1 MIAFDELRKIL
12 VLEDVSNS
20 LLGKMVPLLQ
30 MRVFGESDIIF
41 RQGDDADLFY
51 MLKEGKVLLEV
62 DASES
67 ISISLGA
74 MKAGFSFGWSSLFPG
89 STYTST
95 AVCVE
100 PTEVIAIPGRDL
112 LRFMDGDHD
121 NGYGI
126 LWKIAAIL
134 RRRLGRRTGQFLRA
148 IEQHP
153 DIQKIFQADFEG
165 PPEFFANIF
174 LNSPIG
180 IFIIQDGQFVFANP
194 EFCRISGFNEAEL
207 LRMKPLDIVQR
218 DDKAHVRESAI
229 KMLKGDI
236 PGPYEHRII
245 TKQNEIRWIVETVIS
260 INYEGRKAV
269 LGYFMDN
276 TKCVH
281 AQEALGITEDK
292 FQKAFRSSPDWFVIT
307 TLEDGL
313 YIDVNEAFLWATGY
327 TKEEILG
334 KSAIDVGIW
343 VDPQKRADMA
353 KILRE
358 KGIVRN
364 MEVEFRMKSGE
375 VRQMLWSAEAI
386 DYGDE
391 KCLIAATRDVTDRVR
406 AQKEQL
412 GREKLEGVLEIAGAT
427 CHEINQP
434 LQYMY
439 LVLSEAMK
447 ENPDSKNLME
457 IKKQCDRIKH
467 ITEKMESITVCQS
480 TDYVGGKKMV
490 DIYESAKNGVCSLGD
505 RPEEKKGV

>member
-1 MIAFDELRKIL
+1 MIAFDDLRKIL
-12 VLEDVSNS
+12 VLENVTNGM
-20 LLGKMVPLLQ
+20 LGKMVPLLQ
-30 MRVFGESDIIF
+30 MRVFSERDIIF
-41 RQGDDADLFY
+41 QQGDDADLFY
-51 MLKEGKVLLEV
+51 MLQEGKVLLEV

-67 ISISLGA
+67 ISVSLGA

-112 LRFMDGDHD
+112 VRFMDEDHD

-126 LWKIAAIL
+126 MWKIAAIL

-153 DIQKIFQADFEG
+153 DIQKVFQADFEG
-165 PPEFFANIF
+165 PPEFFTNIF

-180 IFIIQDGQFVFANP
+180 IFIVQDGKFVFGNP
-194 EFCRISGFNEAEL
+194 EFCRISGFSEAEL
-207 LRMKPLDIVQR
+207 LRMKSLEIVQR
-218 DDKAHVRESAI
+218 DDKQSVRENAI
-229 KMLKGDI
+229 KMLKGELNI
-236 PGPYEHRII
+236 PYEHRIL
-245 TKQNEIRWIVETVIS
+245 TKQNDSKWIIETVIP

-276 TKCVH
+276 TNCVH
-281 AQEALGITEDK
+281 TQEALSITEDK
-292 FQKAFRSSPDWFVIT
+292 FQKAFRSSPDWFVIS
-307 TLEDGL
+307 TLEGF
-313 YIDVNEAFLWATGY
+313 YVDVNEAFLRTTGY

-334 KSAIDVGIW
+334 RSTVDLGIW
-343 VDPQKRADMA
+343 ANSQDRVEML
-353 KILRE
+353 KILKE
-358 KGIVRN
+358 KGVVRN
-364 MEVEFRMKSGE
+364 LEVEFRMKSGE
-375 VRQMLWSAEAI
+375 IRQMLWSAEAI

-391 KCLIAATRDVTDRVR
+391 KCLIAATRDITDRVR

-439 LVLSEAMK
+439 LLLSEAMK
-447 ENPDSKNLME
+447 EHPDNKNLLE
-457 IKKQCDRIKH
+457 IKKQCDRIKE
-467 ITEKMESITVCQS
+467 ITQKMEAITVCES
-480 TDYVGGKKMV
+480 TDYVGGQKMV
-490 DIYESAKNGVCSLGD
+490 DIFQSAKNGVCN
-505 RPEEKKGV
+505 PAEESKDKPDE

>member
-12 VLEDVSNS
+12 VLADVSNS
-20 LLGKMVPLLQ
+20 ILGKMVPLLQ
-30 MRVFGESDIIF
+30 MRVFGERDIIF
-41 RQGDDADLFY
+41 RQGEDAELFY

-74 MKAGFSFGWSSLFPG
+74 MKTGFSFGWSSLFPG

-100 PTEVIAIPGRDL
+100 PTEVIAIPGKDL
-112 LRFMDGDHD
+112 VRLMDEDHD

-126 LWKIAAIL
+126 MWKIVAIL

-153 DIQKIFQADFEG
+153 DIQKIFQCDFEG

-194 EFCRISGFNEAEL
+194 EFCRIAGYSEAEL
-207 LRMKPLDIVQR
+207 LRMKPLEIVQR
-218 DDKAHVRESAI
+218 DDKQFVRENAI
-229 KMLKGDI
+229 KMLKDEFA
-236 PGPYEHRII
+236 GPYEHRIL
-245 TKQNEIRWIVETVIS
+245 TKQNESRWIIETVIS

-281 AQEALGITEDK
+281 AREALNISEDK
-292 FQKAFRSSPDWFVIT
+292 FQKAFRSSPDWFVIS
-307 TLEDGL
+307 TLEGGF

-334 KSAIDVGIW
+334 KSAVEVGIW
-343 VDPQKRADMA
+343 VDPQRRSEMV

-358 KGIVRN
+358 TGIVRN
-364 MEVEFRMKSGE
+364 LEVEFRMKSGE
-375 VRQMLWSAEAI
+375 IRQMLWSAEVI

-391 KCLIAATRDVTDRVR
+391 KCLIAATRDITDRVR

-439 LVLSEAMK
+439 LLLSDAMK
-447 ENPDSKNLME
+447 ENPDSKSLME
-457 IKKQCDRIKH
+457 IKKQCDRIKE
-467 ITEKMESITVCQS
+467 ITQKMESITVCQS

-490 DIYESAKNGVCSLGD
+490 DIYESAKNGVCSLSH

>member
-1 MIAFDELRKIL
+1 MIAFDDLRKIL
-12 VLEDVSNS
+12 LLENVSDS
-20 LLGKMVPLLQ
+20 MLGKMVPLLE
-30 MRVFGESDIIF
+30 MRVYSERDIIF
-41 RQGDDADLFY
+41 QQGDDTDLFY

-67 ISISLGA
+67 ISVSLGA
-74 MKAGFSFGWSSLFPG
+74 MKAGFSFGWSALLPRSA
-89 STYTST
+89 YTSS

-100 PTEVIAIPGRDL
+100 PTEVIAIPGKQFVRL
-112 LRFMDGDHD
+112 MDEDHD
-121 NGYGI
+121 NGYDI
-126 LWKIAAIL
+126 MWKITAIL

-153 DIQKIFQADFEG
+153 DIQKVFQADFEG
-165 PPEFFANIF
+165 PPEFFTNIF

-180 IFIIQDGQFVFANP
+180 IFIVQDGKFVFANP
-194 EFCRISGFNEAEL
+194 EFCRISGYSESEI
-207 LRMKPLDIVQR
+207 LRMKSLEIVKR
-218 DDKAHVRESAI
+218 EDKKSVRENAI
-229 KMLKGDI
+229 RMLKGQLS
-236 PGPYEHRII
+236 GPYEHRIL
-245 TKQNEIRWIVETVIS
+245 TKQNEARWIIETVIP

-281 AQEALGITEDK
+281 AREALNISEDK
-292 FQKAFRSSPDWFVIT
+292 FQKAFRSSPDWFVIS
-307 TLEDGL
+307 TLASGL

-343 VDPQKRADMA
+343 VDPQKRAGMV

-358 KGIVRN
+358 KGVVRN

-375 VRQMLWSAEAI
+375 IRQMLWSAEAI

-391 KCLIAATRDVTDRVR
+391 KCLIAATRDITDRVR

-434 LQYMY
+434 LQHMY
-439 LVLSEAMK
+439 LLLNEAMK
-447 ENPDSKNLME
+447 ENPHME
-457 IKKQCDRIKH
+457 SLQEVKKQCDRIKE
-467 ITEKMESITVCQS
+467 ITQKMEGITVCES
-480 TDYVGGKKMV
+480 TEYVGGQKMV
-490 DIYESAKNGVCSLGD
+490 DIYQSAK
-505 RPEEKKGV
+505 K

>member
-1 MIAFDELRKIL
+1 MIAFDDLRKIL
-12 VLEDVSNS
+12 LLENVSDS
-20 LLGKMVPLLQ
+20 ILGKMVPLLQ
-30 MRVFGESDIIF
+30 MRVFGERGIVF
-41 RQGDDADLFY
+41 EQGDDADLFY

-62 DASES
+62 DASEDISVS
-67 ISISLGA
+67 IGA
-74 MKAGFSFGWSSLFPG
+74 MKAGFSFGWSALFPG
-89 STYTST
+89 ANYTST

-100 PTEVIAIPGRDL
+100 PTEVIAIPGRDFIRL
-112 LRFMDGDHD
+112 MNDDHD

-126 LWKIAAIL
+126 LWKTTAIL

-165 PPEFFANIF
+165 PHEFFDNIF

-180 IFIIQDGQFVFANP
+180 IFIIQDGKFVFANP
-194 EFCRISGFNEAEL
+194 EFQKISGYNETEITN
-207 LRMKPLDIVQR
+207 MKSLKIVHR
-218 DDKAHVRESAI
+218 DDKQSVRDSAV
-229 KMLKGDI
+229 KMLKKELAS
-236 PGPYEHRII
+236 PYEHRII
-245 TKQNEIRWIVETVIS
+245 TKQNEVRWIIETVIS

-276 TKCVH
+276 TQRVH
-281 AQEALGITEDK
+281 TREALNISEDK
-292 FQKAFRSSPDWFVIT
+292 FQKAFRSSPDWFVIS
-307 TLEDGL
+307 TLEGGF

-343 VDPQKRADMA
+343 VDPQKRADMV

-364 MEVEFRMKSGE
+364 LEVAFRMKSGE
-375 VRQMLWSAEAI
+375 VRQMLWSAEVI

-391 KCLIAATRDVTDRVR
+391 KCLIAATRDITDRVR

-439 LVLSEAMK
+439 LILNDALK
-447 ENPDSKNLME
+447 ENPESKNLSE
-457 IKKQCDRIKH
+457 IKKQCDRIKE
-467 ITEKMESITVCQS
+467 ITQKMETITVCES
-480 TDYVGGKKMV
+480 TEYVGGQKMV
-490 DIYESAKNGVCSLGD
+490 DIFQSAKNGICSA
-505 RPEEKKGV
+505 EK